1 MLWGR
6 EERWDP
12 QWDSTW
18 EEEEEEG
25 EIPESDLKGN
35 SGRGASRS
43 ARAARDLQNYR
54 RGYPGK
60 DRDSEYLEFMPNLEF
75 YQNRIPF
82 QPYGEYID
90 TMLSD
95 WRGDYVRLEEN
106 HSYIQW
112 LFPLREE
119 GVNPYAAPLTLRE
132 IEALRADPDAMR
144 RFREAYRLML
154 DFYGIELRD
163 KITGE
168 VARAPN
174 YKERFSNLNRRG
186 HNNLRITRILKCLGE
201 LGYGRFQAPLVR
213 FFLEETLVHKELPN
227 VRHSALDYFMFTVRD
242 REQRKE
248 LVLFAWEHFP
258 HREGFIWGPRNY
270 FQYRAAK
277 NAESSADQEITQ
289 ENSETPGEG
298 EGNCGNSGRGSV
310 NEGQKGIVKGENAA
324 EGNSR
329 EDLHRAGGA
338 ESKNTKGAGSSVG
351 DYTGEELQGDTGTQ
365 GSAEGEGTWGEFQG
379 KGFVG
384 KEPEGGKLNGT
395 GGREAGSADIQEGMG
410 EGEDTGRPGSA
421 EGRDTGGDVEGKGSL
436 GGEETVRGKL
446 DSTETGRPG
455 GADKEGLGENVREG
469 EDTGRPG
476 SAEGRDTG
484 GDVEGKGSLGGEET
498 VRGKLDS
505 TETGRPGGADK
516 EGLGENVR
524 EGEDTGRPGG
534 ADKEGLGENVREG
547 ENTGR
552 PGGADKEGLGENV
565 REGEDTA
572 RPGSADIQE
581 GMGEGAKDTGRP
593 GRGSVNEGQKDAGGP
608 EGGRRGEVERKG
620 TTVGEGTSRDT
631 SVGSVW
637 VKENIGEKNKEN
649 GATGSGTDGRG

>member
-18 EEEEEEG
+18 EEEEEEEG

-35 SGRGASRS
+35 SRRGASRS

-54 RGYPGK
+54 HGYPGK
-60 DRDSEYLEFMPNLEF
+60 DRDSEYMEFMPNLEF

-82 QPYGEYID
+82 QPYGDDID

-132 IEALRADPDAMR
+132 IEALKGDKDAMR

-163 KITGE
+163 EDSGE

-310 NEGQKGIVKGENAA
+310 N
-324 EGNSR
+324 
-329 EDLHRAGGA
+329 D
-338 ESKNTKGAGSSVG
+338 
-351 DYTGEELQGDTGTQ
+351 
-365 GSAEGEGTWGEFQG
+365 
-379 KGFVG
+379 
-384 KEPEGGKLNGT
+384 
-395 GGREAGSADIQEGMG
+395 
-410 EGEDTGRPGSA
+410 
-421 EGRDTGGDVEGKGSL
+421 
-436 GGEETVRGKL
+436 
-446 DSTETGRPG
+446 
-455 GADKEGLGENVREG
+455 
-469 EDTGRPG
+469 
-476 SAEGRDTG
+476 
-484 GDVEGKGSLGGEET
+484 
-498 VRGKLDS
+498 
-505 TETGRPGGADK
+505 
-516 EGLGENVR
+516 
-524 EGEDTGRPGG
+524 
-534 ADKEGLGENVREG
+534 
-547 ENTGR
+547 
-552 PGGADKEGLGENV
+552 
-565 REGEDTA
+565 
-572 RPGSADIQE
+572 
-581 GMGEGAKDTGRP
+581 
-593 GRGSVNEGQKDAGGP
+593 GQKDAGGA
-608 EGGRRGEVERKG
+608 EGGRRGELERKG
-620 TTVGEGTSRDT
+620 AAEGEGTSRDP

-637 VKENIGEKNKEN
+637 TEGNIGAENMEN
-649 GATGSGTDGRG
+649 GAAGSFGGVDDGKELKLEIKPSRAGGAGDGDKGKELEEDRRGEDTEAEGAGGAGDGDQGKELEENRREEGEEAGGAGVRNYRDSNPGLCAELRVHMLTEPQGQEVLVMEIKEKSCKRTEGKRIQRLGEQEVQVMEIKEKSWKSTEGKRVRRLGEQEVQVMETKEKSWKSTEEKRVQRLREQEVLVMEIKEKSWKRQKGRGYRG

>member
-18 EEEEEEG
+18 EEEEEEEG

-35 SGRGASRS
+35 SRRGASRS

-54 RGYPGK
+54 HGYPVGIGGNAVFVLYTG
-60 DRDSEYLEFMPNLEF
+60 DD
-75 YQNRIPF
+75 
-82 QPYGEYID
+82 ID

-132 IEALRADPDAMR
+132 IEVPYWLGPHTETPPPRPLTVWSVFPLQALKGDKDAMR

-163 KITGE
+163 EDSGE

-310 NEGQKGIVKGENAA
+310 N
-324 EGNSR
+324 
-329 EDLHRAGGA
+329 D
-338 ESKNTKGAGSSVG
+338 
-351 DYTGEELQGDTGTQ
+351 
-365 GSAEGEGTWGEFQG
+365 
-379 KGFVG
+379 
-384 KEPEGGKLNGT
+384 
-395 GGREAGSADIQEGMG
+395 
-410 EGEDTGRPGSA
+410 
-421 EGRDTGGDVEGKGSL
+421 
-436 GGEETVRGKL
+436 
-446 DSTETGRPG
+446 
-455 GADKEGLGENVREG
+455 
-469 EDTGRPG
+469 
-476 SAEGRDTG
+476 
-484 GDVEGKGSLGGEET
+484 
-498 VRGKLDS
+498 
-505 TETGRPGGADK
+505 
-516 EGLGENVR
+516 
-524 EGEDTGRPGG
+524 
-534 ADKEGLGENVREG
+534 
-547 ENTGR
+547 
-552 PGGADKEGLGENV
+552 
-565 REGEDTA
+565 
-572 RPGSADIQE
+572 
-581 GMGEGAKDTGRP
+581 
-593 GRGSVNEGQKDAGGP
+593 GQKDAGGA
-608 EGGRRGEVERKG
+608 EGGRRGELERKG
-620 TTVGEGTSRDT
+620 AAEAGGAGDGDQGKELQEDRREEDTEAGGAGGAGDGDQGKELEEHRREEGKEAGGAGGAGDGDQGKELEEHRREEVGRDRREEGTEAEGAGGAGDGDQGKELEENRREEGTEAGGAGGAGDEDQGKELEEDRRGEGTEAGGAGGAGD
-631 SVGSVW
+631 GDQG
-637 VKENIGEKNKEN
+637 KELEEDRRGEGTEAEGAGGAGGVNNGRKLEEKKAAGCGESGGVLSEGAGAENSIKPN
-649 GATGSGTDGRG
+649 GADCGVNILEGETRLELHRTERKSQKRSTRCSCRLL